1 MHIYIY
7 LSLRDATCVH
17 SKYICIC
24 KLCDAWA
31 FYKRLR
37 TGYERLLLRQMSTMS
52 TSHEACVDFNLWSWH
67 LTKSKCSAWRF
78 KKRTYFWRLTVLE
91 QKILIF
97 PLVGKKCC
105 FFSKN
110 INYNTIRSGNYLH
123 IHMTK
128 FLKICFIRLSLHR
141 HILSLYYYTRTI
153 KQSVC
158 SITCFTVFMPK

>member
-1 MHIYIY
+1 MHIYIR
-7 LSLRDATCVH
+7 LSVMLLV
-17 SKYICIC
+17 YIVSIYAYASM
-24 KLCDAWA
+24 CDAWA

-37 TGYERLLLRQMSTMS
+37 TEYERLLLLRQMSTMS

-78 KKRTYFWRLTVLE
+78 KKRTYFWQLTVLE

-97 PLVGKKCC
+97 PLVGKKCY
-105 FFSKN
+105 FYSKN

-158 SITCFTVFMPK
+158 SITCFTVFTPK